1 MNARRVLPVTAI
13 AVACAWTGL
22 VIAFGGLH
30 FDDFINLGES
40 RGALALTAEEWM
52 KPAADGRWQPLKRL
66 TFDVFARS
74 AGLTFWPYALALA
87 AAHVMMAAGTASA
100 ARAIW
105 QDRDQARTAFLVA
118 LAALNLTA
126 YSTANVGS
134 LHGILCVALTVWSV
148 ALALHAALTPRGRA
162 WRVALS
168 MLAIL
173 GACWFKES
181 AVTAPALALYGV
193 WLASRVR
200 HVRVPEMVRAMAV
213 PEAGIVLYLAA
224 RIAFDVPLIPARSR
238 YALGGSWPFVRNAL
252 IVVANV
258 LPWAAAAFLASGR
271 HSRHERRHAIV
282 AIVILA
288 GAAVAAVFPSLL
300 LTWTSP
306 NFWYAAAPV
315 AALGTAGLIYHAP
328 RPDRA
333 GSALALLMV
342 LALAGVSAAAFER
355 GAHRWGPYSEAT
367 VKQWGTFPR
376 HGGRVVWFDA
386 DTHARYGGLV
396 RTVGPGLRLT
406 QALRLATGDQSIEAE
421 TCISVLVAPL
431 YVPQPGDELFMHS
444 GGRLEPIDEPPP
456 GRWYCL
462 R

>member
-1 MNARRVLPVTAI
+1 MNARRVLLVTAV

-66 TFDVFARS
+66 TFDVFART

-87 AAHVMMAAGTASA
+87 AAHGLMAAGTALA

-105 QDRDQARTAFLVA
+105 QDRDQSRAAFLVA
-118 LAALNLTA
+118 LASLNLTA
-126 YSTANVGS
+126 YSIANVGS

-148 ALALHAALTPRGRA
+148 ALALHAAMTPRGRA
-162 WRVALS
+162 WRMALS
-168 MLAIL
+168 VLAIA

-200 HVRVPEMVRAMAV
+200 PVRVPEMLRAMAV
-213 PEAGIVLYLAA
+213 PAAGIALYLAA
-224 RIAFDVPLIPARSR
+224 RIALGVPLIPAHSR
-238 YALGGSWPFVRNAL
+238 YALGGPWPFVRNAL

-258 LPWAAAAFLASGR
+258 LPWAAAAFLAAGSHG
-271 HSRHERRHAIV
+271 RHERRRGMV

-288 GAAVAAVFPSLL
+288 AAAVAAVFPSLL
-300 LTWTSP
+300 LPWTSP

-315 AALGTAGLIYHAP
+315 AALGTAALIHHAP

-333 GSALALLMV
+333 SIALALLMV
-342 LALAGVSAAAFER
+342 LALAGVSAAAFAR
-355 GAHRWGPYSEAT
+355 GVHRWGPYSEAS
-367 VKQWGTFPR
+367 VRQWLTFPR

-406 QALRLATGDQSIEAE
+406 EALRLATGDTTIDAE
-421 TCISVLVAPL
+421 TCISVLVAPV
-431 YVPQPGDELFMHS
+431 YVPQAGDELFLHS
-444 GGRLEPIDEPPP
+444 GGRLWPITEPPP